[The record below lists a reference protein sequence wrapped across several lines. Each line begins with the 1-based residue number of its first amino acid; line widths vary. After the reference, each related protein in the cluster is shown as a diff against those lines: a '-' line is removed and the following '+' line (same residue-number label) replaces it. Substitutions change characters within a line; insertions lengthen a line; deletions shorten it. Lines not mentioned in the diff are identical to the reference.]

1 MWFAS
6 KRPEIRKATLT
17 WSSASR
23 KLVLVATAITGMLLV
38 VPSTVPAQAQQSQW
52 CSKFKGMVNFRYST
66 EDQCRASR
74 SGRGGTCFPR
84 QASR

>member
-1 MWFAS
+1 MRTLIFAALA
-6 KRPEIRKATLT
+6 ILGT
-17 WSSASR
+17 
-23 KLVLVATAITGMLLV
+23 LVATPL
-38 VPSTVPAQAQQSQW
+38 SSPAMAQQNQW
-52 CSKFKGMVNFRYST
+52 CSKFKGMTNCRYST